1 MTFNK
6 KKLDDREEGCW
17 PEYGFYSW
25 HTGSNQRG
33 RGSFIGETNSIA
45 VSPSRYYSRRGA
57 TGSIINHQPI
67 SGLTCDTELLLLV
80 VVVLVEMEVV
90 PVFASAAATGYEYSS
105 GFVMAINELRISGV
119 LGVVQTPLSRPSIG
133 GTVRLRLELNMVAA
147 ASFSSLLHE
156 IFFYS
161 IIIKM
166 GINFF
171 LFSLPRFF
179 LLNSHSLSLFLH
191 SLSHST
197 CVYFKVV
204 YGVTFTLIKSNILK
218 LTKNNHRSK
227 SSTRLALSFFEFTI
241 AESF

>member
-1 MTFNK
+1 
-6 KKLDDREEGCW
+6 
-17 PEYGFYSW
+17 
-25 HTGSNQRG
+25 
-33 RGSFIGETNSIA
+33 
-45 VSPSRYYSRRGA
+45 
-57 TGSIINHQPI
+57 
-67 SGLTCDTELLLLV
+67 
-80 VVVLVEMEVV
+80 MEVV

-147 ASFSSLLHE
+147 SFASLLHE
-156 IFFYS
+156 IFFHS
-161 IIIKM
+161 MIIKM
-166 GINFF
+166 GINF
-171 LFSLPRFF
+171 LFSLPLFL

-197 CVYFKVV
+197 CVYYKVV

-227 SSTRLALSFFEFTI
+227 SSTRLALLDCRVVLTAYGYKKSALKHETLNIHIFFILFFSNILVVKITI
-241 AESF
+241 LQLLAWPFGATPTRVVGYGCVYDDGRLRRKVKV